1 MKSKLTKFTAAI
13 MAMTMTMC
21 GTTAF
26 AADSTT
32 QSTASGTISSS
43 FGVYSPTIVVSVPL
57 TADVQVNPMYDATAT
72 ANTLKTFSVASKD
85 IIIGNATVDTDSTD
99 ASKKVA
105 IPVSVTAKATLSK
118 VGDGVVTHYA
128 KTNFT
133 ASDASTSKEIQL
145 NLTQGTATAGAT
157 KKLDTSDDTAVYSGK
172 TTPVTAWGSQIQ
184 FKVAG
189 PTLDSGSTAADE
201 YGLGAF
207 AITGTAN
214 TNADW
219 KAEDLNV
226 AITYNVKA
234 SSYDGAPV
242 GTVSDPQPTKGS
254 DAVFILPKADL
265 ADSKVISVGL
275 HNNEA
280 GSYGDYVIPAED
292 WKVEICENAGTPANA
307 AVGDAVITVSKDNV
321 GMANLG
327 ENYAGKPQDFVIVTE
342 DGRFIVT
349 TLTVKKATS

>member
-1 MKSKLTKFTAAI
+1 MKFTAAL
-13 MAMTMTMC
+13 MAMTMC
-21 GTTAF
+21 GATAF
-26 AADSTT
+26 AADATT
-32 QSTASGTISSS
+32 QSASSGTISSA

-57 TADVQVNPMYDATAT
+57 KADVQVNPMYDSSATAG
-72 ANTLKTFSVASKD
+72 TLKTFSVASKD
-85 IIIGNATVDTDSTD
+85 IIIGNATVDADSTDSTGT
-99 ASKKVA
+99 KKVA

-133 ASDASTSKEIQL
+133 ASDSSTAKEIQL
-145 NLTQGTATAGAT
+145 NLTQGTVTAGAT
-157 KKLDTSDDTAVYSGK
+157 KLDTSDDTAVYTGK
-172 TTPVTAWGSQIQ
+172 TTPVTSWGSQIQ
-184 FKVAG
+184 FDVAK
-189 PTLDSGSTAADE
+189 PTLKSDSTAAEE

-219 KAEDLNV
+219 KEEDLAV
-226 AITYNVKA
+226 TITYNVKA
-234 SSYDGAPV
+234 SSYAGAPV
-242 GTVSDPQPTKGS
+242 GTVTDPQINKGA
-254 DAVFILPKADL
+254 DAVFLLTKADL

-275 HNNEA
+275 HNN
-280 GSYGDYVIPAED
+280 GDGGYGDYVIPSDD
-292 WKVEICENAGTPANA
+292 WKVEICENAGTPTGA

-321 GMANLG
+321 GLANLG
-327 ENYAGKPQDFVIVTE
+327 ENFAGKAQDFVIVTE